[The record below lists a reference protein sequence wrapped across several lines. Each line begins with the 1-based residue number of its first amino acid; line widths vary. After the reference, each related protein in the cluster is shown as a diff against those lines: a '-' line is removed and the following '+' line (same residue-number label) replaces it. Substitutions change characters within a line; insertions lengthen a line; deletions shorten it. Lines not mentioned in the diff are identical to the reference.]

1 MYTTFQM
8 YQKIVSICFNRRMS
22 PRGTPSNHEWRTVQD
37 VTCAQPDL
45 DEPAIA
51 RCHHVGTWVMQKTW
65 FPKKKWDVSLN
76 RGRVKL
82 TNLLLLKA
90 RDGLEGHQ
98 CLRRFQTLMQL
109 WMFYATFCHIWQV
122 WWTLKIPKTA
132 QRSGCGSLRFQKN
145 IILTS
150 PAKPQKT
157 LEFSLDLRPWGGD
170 SIMNRFF
177 EMDSS
182 PISSRKIREWPD
194 RISHTKEQ
202 HPRTDKGPPQAN
214 NLHLPIRRWKLQ
226 NKFQFSLDLKAGT
239 LTFQVKVY
247 GIRIS

>member
-170 SIMNRFF
+170 SIMNRFLKWILHQF
-177 EMDSS
+177 LHERSANGLIGSATRRSS
-182 PISSRKIREWPD
+182 IPGRTRD
-194 RISHTKEQ
+194 
-202 HPRTDKGPPQAN
+202 HPRPTTYICRFADENCKTSSN
-214 NLHLPIRRWKLQ
+214 SVWISKLEH
-226 NKFQFSLDLKAGT
+226 
-239 LTFQVKVY
+239 
-247 GIRIS
+247 